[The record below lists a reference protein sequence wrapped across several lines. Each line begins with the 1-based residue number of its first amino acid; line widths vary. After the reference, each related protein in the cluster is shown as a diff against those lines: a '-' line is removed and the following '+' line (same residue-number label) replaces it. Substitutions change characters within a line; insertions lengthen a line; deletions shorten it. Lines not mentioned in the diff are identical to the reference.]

1 MNITY
6 DQETEMFICGG
17 TGVEFT
23 STISANQPL
32 TKTSLWDLYFASSGT
47 QSNRTSTPV
56 TQQQQTPTTNEF
68 NTTTTSTTTNYSTTS
83 NSSPVVSDQ
92 TTSSSPSSPNTSKIS
107 KPSRLESPKVS
118 PPPPLPGSN
127 ALQTNKSHPFSQ
139 ASRNIVFVPTPFSE
153 GVVFHNYKE
162 IFLCGHILKEAV
174 QTLHKIPVYSE
185 TDNSISQL
193 VACRH
198 SLFVLLSNG
207 KLYAVRG
214 NEMVLYFANDKRN
227 QQSSETATKSL
238 LKELYFEKTI
248 KWVSNGGGKHFFLL
262 TTDNELYAVGDD
274 TFGQIGCTQIG
285 LGNASIKT
293 GNLNAPINSKSP
305 GFEDRKE
312 SRATNLEEYESTTF
326 YPKFVKV
333 PIDKAVSIQDYEIEK
348 VECGLN
354 HTFVLLKHINTCKKL
369 LLSTGCSY
377 YGQTAVGSTRNRNRL
392 TPVEFDHCDDIIDI
406 KCNNNGSFIM
416 THKAL
421 YYAGINDQNILSM
434 NKAYC
439 SVFSE
444 VPLMTH
450 LASNDQFSMIDC
462 GYNHCIVVTKRNRIF
477 GFGRSSSNQ
486 FGIGLN
492 NYICQEIECKDLFD
506 KEIVGI
512 CCGHSHTILFTQPLR
527 SIVEDDE
534 QLVDDL
540 IKLRSS
546 NHLWDVQVFTAAKD
560 YSVKIPHYFLA
571 KRRPELLH
579 YDKSKAPKSR
589 ESLNCLVDW
598 IYFNNFSSVTTN
610 IETLIDLL
618 EWMTTNNVI
627 DEYLST
633 MVLNEAIIQT
643 NEENVY
649 DTIQYILNNKYPKD
663 EFPLYSYWH
672 HALSFCKQFIVENTF
687 NKIKNSSYLK
697 QNILVEIAKL
707 SNPTLLKTKSLG
719 ELDPPSTIPEIV
731 AELFDDEESSDLQVV
746 LDRSRGFIIYCHKS
760 ILECRCSFFS
770 MKKYGFQA
778 ATIKEMD
785 FSQVFSGWKSPEE
798 ITYDDFLLCRSLI
811 HFFYT
816 GKICITTKNALSLML
831 IWEAMKMPE
840 QAKLFEVCMDFV
852 ARGLSVDNIME
863 VIAAVINRPNYNTF
877 SNQQGHDFGSFTHF
891 FSKPQEVSIRYDYT
905 YLQKECLNFCAN
917 KWKDILLRYR
927 NQILKYLT
935 KEQLLEITCLQNRVS
950 FPGTSLYH
958 HSALPSVLAI
968 SVVQQHSLQ
977 QEQFLLNEYINNNT
991 QKRFGP
997 KHLYI
1002 RGKLH
1007 YQKKLQQEK
1016 KVSKLSEK
1024 AQAAYRSTVE
1034 RSQNFA
1040 WKPTTATEE
1049 LYQKNILELK
1059 NTKKRVSAKQFIE
1072 MLSTVQ
1078 SASDFNYTMRYW
1090 RTLCLRRIKFTP
1102 ASTHAILEA
1111 MEKYDENH
1119 PQTSIEL
1126 IKNSGP
1132 TKLGQPLDKKT
1143 LLEFISKLVNDHN
1156 DVENALMLF
1165 NELKLGHLNLTA
1177 SSEDFEFIFELIK
1190 DKDVSKE
1197 KIIELFDKQPIGE
1210 GISCSPSV
1218 LTSVYGAFN
1227 EVGDSL
1233 DVAIKRR
1240 VIRYLRDQSLGK
1252 DDSIY
1257 EDTKQKLSDLVN
1269 ASTTT
1274 AEGAKEE

>member
-1 MNITY
+1 MNINY

-23 STISANQPL
+23 SNISANQPL
-32 TKTSLWDLYFASSGT
+32 TKTSLWDLYFSSSGT

-56 TQQQQTPTTNEF
+56 TQQTNEF
-68 NTTTTSTTTNYSTTS
+68 NSPTSTTSSNTSTTITTNCS
-83 NSSPVVSDQ
+83 TTNHGSSAVSDQ
-92 TTSSSPSSPNTSKIS
+92 TASSSPITSSPNASTKLPGS

-118 PPPPLPGSN
+118 PPLTINN
-127 ALQTNKSHPFSQ
+127 ALQTTKSHPFTQ
-139 ASRNIVFVPTPFSE
+139 ASRNVVFVSTPFSE

-193 VACRH
+193 VTCRH

-238 LKELYFEKTI
+238 LKELSFEKTV

-262 TTDNELYAVGDD
+262 TTDNELYAIGDD
-274 TFGQIGCTQIG
+274 TFGQIGCCTHIG

-293 GNLNAPINSKSP
+293 GNFNSTSSKSP
-305 GFEDRKE
+305 GFDDRKE
-312 SRATNLEEYESTTF
+312 SRTNLEEYESTTF

-333 PIDKAVSIQDYEIEK
+333 PIDKTVSIQDYEIEK
-348 VECGLN
+348 IECGLN

-392 TPVEFDHCDDIIDI
+392 TPVDFDHCDDIIDI

-416 THKAL
+416 TPKAL
-421 YYAGINDQNILSM
+421 YYAGINDQNILAM

-439 SVFSE
+439 SVFAE

-462 GYNHCIVVTKRNRIF
+462 GYNHCMVVTKRNRIF

-506 KEIVGI
+506 KEIVGV

-527 SIVEDDE
+527 SMVEDDE

-540 IKLRSS
+540 IKLRSA

-560 YSVKIPHYFLA
+560 YSVKIPHYFLTR
-571 KRRPELLH
+571 RRPELLH
-579 YDKSKAPKSR
+579 YDRSKAPKSR

-598 IYFNNFSSVTTN
+598 IYFNNFSSVTD

-618 EWMTTNNVI
+618 EWMTTNHVS

-633 MVLNEAIIQT
+633 MVLNEAITQT

-663 EFPLYSYWH
+663 EFPLHSYWH

-731 AELFDDEESSDLQVV
+731 AELFDDEETSDFQVV

-760 ILECRCSFFS
+760 VLECRCSFFS

-778 ATIKEMD
+778 ATIKEID
-785 FSQVFSGWKSPEE
+785 FSQVFSGWKTSEE

-840 QAKLFEVCMDFV
+840 KSKLFEVCMDFV
-852 ARGLSVDNIME
+852 ARGLSVDNIMD
-863 VIAAVINRPNYNTF
+863 VIVAVINRPHHNATF
-877 SNQQGHDFGSFTHF
+877 NQQGHDFGSFTHF
-891 FSKPQEVSIRYDYT
+891 FSKPQEVPVRYDYS
-905 YLQKECLNFCAN
+905 YLQKECLHFCAN
-917 KWKDILLRYR
+917 KWKEILLRYR
-927 NQILKYLT
+927 SQILKYLT

-950 FPGTSLYH
+950 FPC
-958 HSALPSVLAI
+958 
-968 SVVQQHSLQ
+968 
-977 QEQFLLNEYINNNT
+977 
-991 QKRFGP
+991 
-997 KHLYI
+997 
-1002 RGKLH
+1002 
-1007 YQKKLQQEK
+1007 
-1016 KVSKLSEK
+1016 SE
-1024 AQAAYRSTVE
+1024 
-1034 RSQNFA
+1034 
-1040 WKPTTATEE
+1040 
-1049 LYQKNILELK
+1049 
-1059 NTKKRVSAKQFIE
+1059 
-1072 MLSTVQ
+1072 
-1078 SASDFNYTMRYW
+1078 
-1090 RTLCLRRIKFTP
+1090 C
-1102 ASTHAILEA
+1102 
-1111 MEKYDENH
+1111 
-1119 PQTSIEL
+1119 
-1126 IKNSGP
+1126 
-1132 TKLGQPLDKKT
+1132 
-1143 LLEFISKLVNDHN
+1143 
-1156 DVENALMLF
+1156 
-1165 NELKLGHLNLTA
+1165 
-1177 SSEDFEFIFELIK
+1177 
-1190 DKDVSKE
+1190 
-1197 KIIELFDKQPIGE
+1197 
-1210 GISCSPSV
+1210 
-1218 LTSVYGAFN
+1218 
-1227 EVGDSL
+1227 
-1233 DVAIKRR
+1233 
-1240 VIRYLRDQSLGK
+1240 
-1252 DDSIY
+1252 
-1257 EDTKQKLSDLVN
+1257 
-1269 ASTTT
+1269 
-1274 AEGAKEE
+1274 